1 LTELRFEDWGKDSEG
16 WADWYG
22 ARLDNASVTVTPT
35 VPAPALTP
43 IGMVVLVGL
52 LSIIIAVSRIRRSEK

>member
-1 LTELRFEDWGKDSEG
+1 LTELRFEDWDKDSES

-35 VPAPALTP
+35 VPASALTP
-43 IGMVVLVGL
+43 IGMVVLAGL
-52 LSIIIAVSRIRRSEK
+52 LSIIIAVSRIRRREK